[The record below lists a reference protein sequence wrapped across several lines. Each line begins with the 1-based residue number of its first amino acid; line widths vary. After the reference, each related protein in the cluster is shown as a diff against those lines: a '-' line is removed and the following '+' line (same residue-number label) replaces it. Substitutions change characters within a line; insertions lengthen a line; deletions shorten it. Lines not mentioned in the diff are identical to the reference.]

1 MSFKQSNLK
10 TQILLVVVSLFLFI
24 IKIFAWYITS
34 SVAILT
40 DAMESTVNVL
50 AGFIGLYSLYISS
63 KPRDV
68 EHPYGHGK
76 VEFITSAFEGILISI
91 AGLLIIYKATINLFS
106 PQDIQKL
113 DLGFVLILFSGIVN
127 YFIGRYCVAKG
138 KKGNSPVLI
147 SSGKHLISDTY
158 STLGLLLGLI
168 LMMISNLKWIDSI
181 VAIIFAF
188 VIIYTGY
195 KIIKQSISG
204 MMDETDMQIIE
215 EVKNVLNQHRAENSI
230 WIDVHNMRIINYS
243 GFYHIDCH
251 LTLPYYFNVKQ
262 GHDEME
268 KMVFLLNKH
277 FNNQV
282 EFFIHIDP
290 CQDFQCAICLYQNC
304 DKRKNPFTKQIIW
317 TKENVLNNTKH
328 KI

>member
-1 MSFKQSNLK
+1 V
-10 TQILLVVVSLFLFI
+10 LVTATVLLFI
-24 IKIFAWYITS
+24 LKIIAWKITA

-40 DAMESTVNVL
+40 DAMESTANVM
-50 AGFIGLYSLYISS
+50 AGFIGLYSLYISL
-63 KPRDV
+63 KPRDT

-76 VEFITSAFEGILISI
+76 VEFISSAFEGILISI
-91 AGLLIIYKATINLFS
+91 AGLLIIYKATENLFS
-106 PQDIQKL
+106 PQEIQKL

-127 YFIGRYCVAKG
+127 YIIGRYCVAKG
-138 KKGNSPVLI
+138 KKDNSPILI

-168 LMMISNLKWIDSI
+168 LIFITGLKWLDSV

-195 KIIKQSISG
+195 TIIRQAISG
-204 MMDETDMQIIE
+204 IMDETDMNVVE
-215 EVKNVLNQHRAENSI
+215 AVKNVLNRHRNEMPQ
-230 WIDVHNMRIINYS
+230 WIDVHNLRVINYS

-251 LTLPYYFNVKQ
+251 LTLPYFYSVKQ

-268 KMVFLLNKH
+268 KMVFLLNEH

-290 CQDFQCAICLYQNC
+290 CVHFQCSLCALQHCP
-304 DKRKNPFTKQIIW
+304 KRSKDFVKRQEWTLSNMLKNQ
-317 TKENVLNNTKH
+317 KH
-328 KI
+328 YIF